1 MKITGK
7 NTKVSFGDVS
17 QQAADI
23 ISRLCGIVRPANF
36 GALCFRSLG
45 LITLRYA
52 GLFNYPIPLRF
63 ACEIGVSR
71 IKFLSKNFLSIALTV
86 LLIFT
91 INATDAAAGL
101 FGPPQTVSKEA
112 GGLNT
117 AIGYWYHEDTY
128 TNGADH
134 IIRQNEVYSQVA
146 YGAKNIWEIYA
157 RIGVS
162 DLKIFDVFSSTNAST
177 TTDKN
182 NFEENWKFFGTLGAK
197 GFYPINKTFGIGAF
211 IQGTYYFSNFTDDV
225 AGTNGI
231 TPFTTD
237 LKVKNLFDVNFG
249 VGFQATVPYG
259 IKLYAGPY
267 IYYSEAK
274 VSLAANIPGLEYAA
288 GNVSIEN
295 KSIAGGFA
303 GIDIPLAKGF
313 RLNFEGQY
321 SDRFSAGA
329 AVTYTY

>member
-1 MKITGK
+1 MKKI
-7 NTKVSFGDVS
+7 
-17 QQAADI
+17 
-23 ISRLCGIVRPANF
+23 
-36 GALCFRSLG
+36 
-45 LITLRYA
+45 
-52 GLFNYPIPLRF
+52 LF
-63 ACEIGVSR
+63 A
-71 IKFLSKNFLSIALTV
+71 KNFLSIVLTV

-91 INATDAAAGL
+91 INGTAAAAGL

-128 TNGADH
+128 TNDTDH
-134 IIRQNEVYSQVA
+134 IIRQNEVYSQA
-146 YGAKNIWEIYA
+146 SYGAKNIWEIYA

-162 DLKIFDVFSSTNAST
+162 DLKVFDAFNSTDAST
-177 TTDKN
+177 TTNKD

-197 GFYPINKTFGIGAF
+197 GFLPINKIFGIGAF
-211 IQGTYYFSNFTDDV
+211 IQGTYYFSNFTDDIV
-225 AGTNGI
+225 GTSNSV
-231 TPFTTD
+231 PFTAD

-249 VGFQATVPYG
+249 IGFQATVPYG
-259 IKLYAGPY
+259 IRLYAGPY

-274 VSLAANIPGLEYAA
+274 MSLSADIPGLEYAA
-288 GNVSIEN
+288 GNVSIRN

-313 RLNFEGQY
+313 RLNVEAQY
-321 SDRFSAGA
+321 SDRLSAGA

>member
-1 MKITGK
+1 MKK
-7 NTKVSFGDVS
+7 
-17 QQAADI
+17 
-23 ISRLCGIVRPANF
+23 
-36 GALCFRSLG
+36 
-45 LITLRYA
+45 
-52 GLFNYPIPLRF
+52 
-63 ACEIGVSR
+63 EI
-71 IKFLSKNFLSIALTV
+71 LMKNFLSISLTV
-86 LLIFT
+86 LLIFS
-91 INATDAAAGL
+91 INTTAAAAGL
-101 FGPPQTVSKEA
+101 FGAPQTVSKEA

-134 IIRQNEVYSQVA
+134 IIRQNEVYSQAA

-162 DLKIFDVFSSTNAST
+162 DLKIFDVFSSTDAST
-177 TTDKN
+177 TTNKN
-182 NFEENWKFFGTLGAK
+182 DFEENWKFFGTLGAK

-211 IQGTYYFSNFTDDV
+211 IQGTYYFSNFTDNV
-225 AGTNGI
+225 AGTSI
-231 TPFTTD
+231 SMPFTTD
-237 LKVKNLFDVNFG
+237 LKVKNLWDMNFG
-249 VGFQATVPYG
+249 IGFQATIPDG

-274 VSLAANIPGLEYAA
+274 VSLVANIPGLEYAT

-313 RLNFEGQY
+313 HLNIEGQY
-321 SDRFSAGA
+321 SDRFSAG
-329 AVTYTY
+329 VTGTYTY

>member
-1 MKITGK
+1 MKK
-7 NTKVSFGDVS
+7 E
-17 QQAADI
+17 
-23 ISRLCGIVRPANF
+23 
-36 GALCFRSLG
+36 
-45 LITLRYA
+45 ITLK
-52 GLFNYPIPLRF
+52 I
-63 ACEIGVSR
+63 
-71 IKFLSKNFLSIALTV
+71 FLVISLMM

-91 INATDAAAGL
+91 ICPTVALAGL
-101 FGPPQTVSKEA
+101 FGPPQTVSKED

-134 IIRQNEVYSQVA
+134 IIRQNEVYSQAA

-162 DLKIFDVFSSTNAST
+162 DLKIFDVFSSRDAFT
-177 TTDKN
+177 TTNKN
-182 NFEENWKFFGTLGAK
+182 DFEENWKFFGTLGAK

-225 AGTNGI
+225 AGTNGGV
-231 TPFTTD
+231 PFTTD
-237 LKVKNLFDVNFG
+237 IKVKNLWDVNLG
-249 VGFQATVPYG
+249 IGFQATIPYG

-274 VSLAANIPGLEYAA
+274 MSLAANIPGLEYAA
-288 GNVSIEN
+288 GNVSIKN

-313 RLNFEGQY
+313 RLNVEGQY

>member
-1 MKITGK
+1 MKIFL
-7 NTKVSFGDVS
+7 N
-17 QQAADI
+17 
-23 ISRLCGIVRPANF
+23 
-36 GALCFRSLG
+36 
-45 LITLRYA
+45 ITLTA
-52 GLFNYPIPLRF
+52 LFIF
-63 ACEIGVSR
+63 
-71 IKFLSKNFLSIALTV
+71 SINTTAV
-86 LLIFT
+86 
-91 INATDAAAGL
+91 AAGL
-101 FGPPQTVSKEA
+101 FGAPQTVSKEA

-117 AIGYWYHEDTY
+117 AIGYRYHEDTY

-134 IIRQNEVYSQVA
+134 IIRQNEIYSQAA

-162 DLKIFDVFSSTNAST
+162 DLKIFDVFSSTDVFT
-177 TTDKN
+177 TTNKN
-182 NFEENWKFFGTLGAK
+182 DFEENWKFFGTLGAK
-197 GFYPINKTFGIGAF
+197 GFYPINKIFGIGAF

-249 VGFQATVPYG
+249 VGFQAIIPYG

-274 VSLAANIPGLEYAA
+274 LSLAANIPGLEYAT
-288 GNVSIEN
+288 GNVSVEN

-313 RLNFEGQY
+313 RLNFEAQY

-329 AVTYTY
+329 AVTYAY

>member
-1 MKITGK
+1 MK
-7 NTKVSFGDVS
+7 
-17 QQAADI
+17 
-23 ISRLCGIVRPANF
+23 R
-36 GALCFRSLG
+36 
-45 LITLRYA
+45 
-52 GLFNYPIPLRF
+52 
-63 ACEIGVSR
+63 
-71 IKFLSKNFLSIALTV
+71 KFLTKNFLSIALTV

-91 INATDAAAGL
+91 INTKAAVAAGL
-101 FGPPQTVSKEA
+101 FGPPQTVSRQD

-134 IIRQNEVYSQVA
+134 IIRQNEIYSQVA
-146 YGAKNIWEIYA
+146 YGAKNIWELYA

-162 DLKIFDVFSSTNAST
+162 DLKVFDVFSSADTST

-225 AGTNGI
+225 AGVSYI
-231 TPFTTD
+231 KPFTTD

-249 VGFQATVPYG
+249 VGFQATIPYG

-274 VSLAANIPGLEYAA
+274 VSLSANIPGLEYAV
-288 GNVSIEN
+288 GNVTIEN
-295 KSIAGGFA
+295 KTIAGGFA

-313 RLNFEGQY
+313 RLNVEGQY

-329 AVTYTY
+329 AVSYTY